1 MRRFCTPLLRG
12 AGVVGG
18 LLLAASLYAQSTA
31 QTSRSR
37 VNRMEINNGLNRT
50 VRYFGLGLSP
60 GEDATLRE
68 MERAENE
75 ANYVMNLQELKKQ
88 YVVGERVEE
97 VNRRYV
103 QHLLYGQEYFQSYGP
118 WGFVGNFSPGFGGYA
133 WGGFPW
139 GAYTAYANYPYMAGA
154 GFAGYF
160 GGGGGGAGTART
172 LAIGVGDEG
181 RMKAATAPVIASQA
195 TPEYAAA
202 ALQAYDQVSA
212 RMADSPVLVNALPDR
227 QNLRWVESE
236 RPSVR
241 LTTKDGEKVEGY
253 ALDEVKDWYIV
264 KSMTGNRRNTTRVRQ
279 SEVVRIETGQLSTPG
294 GIRPAVS
301 ETPRKKKR

>member
-12 AGVVGG
+12 AGVVCG
-18 LLLAASLYAQSTA
+18 LLLAASLHAQSTA
-31 QTSRSR
+31 RSTGK
-37 VNRMEINNGLNRT
+37 VNRMEINNGLT
-50 VRYFGLGLSP
+50 QTIRYHGQNLSP

-75 ANYVMNLQELKKQ
+75 MLYVQNLQELKKQ
-88 YVVGERVEE
+88 YVTGERVEE

-118 WGFVGNFSPGFGGYA
+118 WGFVGNLYPGFGGYA

-139 GAYTAYANYPYMAGA
+139 GAYTAYANYPYMGGA

-160 GGGGGGAGTART
+160 GGSGGAGTART

-181 RMKAATAPVIASQA
+181 RMKTATAPVIASQA
-195 TPEYAAA
+195 TPEYATA

-212 RMADSPVLVNALPDR
+212 RMADSSVLVRALP
-227 QNLRWVESE
+227 NPIVPVSYKNTT
-236 RPSVR
+236 VR
-241 LTTKDGEKVEGY
+241 LILKDGDKVEGY

-264 KSMTGNRRNTTRVRQ
+264 KSVTGNRSNVTRVRQ
-279 SEVVRIETGQLSTPG
+279 SEVVRIETGQLGTPG

-301 ETPRKKKR
+301 ETPRKKRK